1 VVIDPNVWIAALINP
16 YGAPARVVEAVLA
29 GQVLAVAS
37 QRLLEELTEVLL
49 RPKFRRWVSITDAVG
64 FVEAL
69 GGHVQLR
76 ADPAEVS
83 GWVRDPDDAYLVA
96 LAVAADAVIVTED
109 ADLLAA
115 ELAPRAIT
123 VHELLLDVLGQ

>member
-1 VVIDPNVWIAALINP
+1 V
-16 YGAPARVVEAVLA
+16 
-29 GQVLAVAS
+29 
-37 QRLLEELTEVLL
+37 
-49 RPKFRRWVSITDAVG
+49 VG

-69 GGHVQLR
+69 DGHAQLR
-76 ADPAEVS
+76 ADPDPAEVS
-83 GWVRDPDDAYLVA
+83 AWVRDPDDAYLFT
-96 LAVAADAVIVTED
+96 LAVAADAVIVTGD